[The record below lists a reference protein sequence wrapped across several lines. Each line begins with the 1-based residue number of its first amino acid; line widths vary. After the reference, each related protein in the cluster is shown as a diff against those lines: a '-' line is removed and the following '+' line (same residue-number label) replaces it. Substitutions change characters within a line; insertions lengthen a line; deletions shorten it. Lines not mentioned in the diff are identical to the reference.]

1 MIRKKFNLD
10 VFNMGALVEEAIEY
24 ANQYDSSIMP
34 QPKDEKKN
42 LESVEGVDEL
52 SDMVMSEDED

>member
-10 VFNMGALVEEAIEY
+10 VFIMGALVEEAIEY

-42 LESVEGVDEL
+42 LESVEGADEL